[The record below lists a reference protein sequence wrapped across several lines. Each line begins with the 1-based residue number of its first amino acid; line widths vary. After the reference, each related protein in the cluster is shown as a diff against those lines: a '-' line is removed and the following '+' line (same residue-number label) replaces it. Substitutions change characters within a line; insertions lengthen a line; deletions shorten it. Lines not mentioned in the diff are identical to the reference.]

1 MLQTRDVPVKV
12 RVFLVLLA
20 MVTALEEMMG
30 MELLAINLVSVEMVV
45 IIIHMVTQGTET
57 LETTVIAT
65 TAALVLA
72 TMRALLPI

>member
-45 IIIHMVTQGTET
+45 IIIHMVTQGMET